1 MAGNAAID
9 RASLKEAVIRFCDDK
24 KPYAYSI
31 VGDGE
36 RKDQFRLMC
45 DGNPEDTDL
54 FLWEENGKPKC
65 VNVGGEPQLDFLLNF
80 MEYLKPVESPRKATS
95 QTDKAIMPPKPRNAV
110 GGPLAKPGTTVRDI
124 QVAELTFDDIRQ
136 FLCPAA
142 SDKDTFMFLKL
153 CQARNLNPFT
163 GEVFLIPYKDN
174 KTQEIKCSMVVGK
187 EAFMR
192 KAEANSQYRGFKAGI
207 IVSKGEEIF
216 YREGTFQR
224 KGEALEGG
232 WCEVYRADRDQP
244 IRAEV
249 SLVEYDQ
256 GHGLWSRGKKATMI
270 RKVAVV
276 SGHREAFPSDTSGMY
291 GAEELGIDDSKEIKA
306 EVPT

>member
-1 MAGNAAID
+1 MAGNAVID

-45 DGNPEDTDL
+45 NGNPEETDL

-65 VNVGGEPQLDFLLNF
+65 VNVGGDPQLDFLLNF
-80 MEYLKPVESPRKATS
+80 MEYLKPTESPRKATS
-95 QTDKAIMPPKPRNAV
+95 QSDKAIMPSKTRSTV
-110 GGPLAKPGTTVRDI
+110 GGPIAKPGMTVRDI

-163 GEVFLIPYKDN
+163 GEAFLIPYKDQ

-192 KAEANSQYRGFKAGI
+192 KAEANPQYRGFKAGI
-207 IVSKGEEIF
+207 IVSKGEELI
-216 YREGTFQR
+216 YREGTFTR
-224 KGEALEGG
+224 KGETLEGG
-232 WCEVYRADRDQP
+232 WCEVFRSDRDHP
-244 IRAEV
+244 IRSEV
-249 SLVEYDQ
+249 SLVEYDG
-256 GHGLWSRGKKATMI
+256 GHSLWTHGKKATMI
-270 RKVAVV
+270 RKVSVV
-276 SGHREAFPSDTSGMY
+276 QSHREAFPADLAGCYDSS
-291 GAEELGIDDSKEIKA
+291 ELGVIDPEKEVQA
-306 EVPT
+306 